1 MTTTGSA
8 GHLTPLIPFLD
19 AIRAAGGAVL
29 VASRRSALHRVR
41 AAGYDAWPL
50 AEAPD
55 AERSAVFASSR
66 GLPPA
71 QANARALEVFAGL
84 DAAAA
89 LPGVLD
95 AIRDWRPDLILSEAS
110 EFAGRLAGA
119 HHGLPFVNVG
129 ITQYAVEHELRDA
142 TDAALARL
150 RDDHGLRARGPAPRR
165 ASRCCRRGSSIPRT
179 RARTASTAS
188 GSTTLRRTASVAAWL
203 PPDDNPL
210 VYLTFG
216 TAAPQMGFFPDL
228 YRAAIDTLAPLPI
241 NLLVTTGRDR
251 DPAALG
257 PVPANVRVERWLP
270 QADVLRHARAMV
282 CHGGT
287 GTVRGALAQGVPV
300 AVLPMFADQPHNAAR
315 VAELGAGLVIE
326 PGLAGLAE
334 AVQALLD
341 RRSLRGPRRAGRCGD
356 PRPPHRRYRRR
367 RLAEIDREGRFA
379 TRCCGHTRIVA
390 LTGCPP
396 SFRTRDTPP
405 PQ

>member
-8 GHLTPLIPFLD
+8 GHLTPLISFLD
-19 AIRAAGGAVL
+19 AIRAEAGEVI
-29 VASRRSALHRVR
+29 VAARVSALDRVR

-71 QANARALEVFAGL
+71 QANARALDVFAGL

-89 LPGVLD
+89 LPGVRE

-110 EFAGRLAGA
+110 EFAGRLAAA
-119 HHGLPFVNVG
+119 HHGLPFVTVA

-150 RDDHGLRARGPAPRR
+150 RDAHRLRARDDRSGARFTLVPPLLEHRSHPGPPGVHRFR
-165 ASRCCRRGSSIPRT
+165 EHD
-179 RARTASTAS
+179 ASTNGA
-188 GSTTLRRTASVAAWL
+188 AAAWR
-203 PPDDNPL
+203 PPDDHPL

-228 YRAAIDTLAPLPI
+228 YRAAIETLAPLPV

-251 DPAALG
+251 DPAELG
-257 PVPANVRVERWLP
+257 PLPANVRVERWRP
-270 QADVLRHARAMV
+270 QADVLRHATAMV

-315 VAELGAGLVIE
+315 VAQLGAGIVIE

-334 AVQALLD
+334 AVQALLTD
-341 RRSLRGPRRAGRCGD
+341 A
-356 PRPPHRRYRRR
+356 
-367 RLAEIDREGRFA
+367 RFA
-379 TRCCGHTRIVA
+379 ARAAEVA
-390 LTGCPP
+390 ADIRALPTV
-396 SFRTRDTPP
+396 DTAVHVLEKLIANDGLQPRAVGIP
-405 PQ
+405 GVSR

>member
-8 GHLTPLIPFLD
+8 GHLTPLVPFLD

-29 VASRRSALHRVR
+29 VASRVSALHRIR

-119 HHGLPFVNVG
+119 DHGLPFVNVG

-142 TDAALARL
+142 TEAALARL
-150 RDDHGLRARGPAPRR
+150 REDHGLRIPEAGAETRFTLLPPRLEHPAHPGPHGVHRFREHDAPTNG
-165 ASRCCRRGSSIPRT
+165 A
-179 RARTASTAS
+179 A
-188 GSTTLRRTASVAAWL
+188 AAWL
-203 PPDDNPL
+203 PPNDDPL

-228 YRAAIDTLAPLPI
+228 YRAAIDALAPLPI

-257 PVPANVRVERWLP
+257 SVPANVRVERWLP
-270 QADVLRHARAMV
+270 QTDVLRHARAMV

-315 VAELGAGLVIE
+315 VAEIGAGLVIE

-334 AVQALLD
+334 AVQALLAGD
-341 RRSLRGPRRAGRCGD
+341 RYAAGAAQVA
-356 PRPPHRRYRRR
+356 
-367 RLAEIDREGRFA
+367 AEIR
-379 TRCCGHTRIVA
+379 A
-390 LTGCPP
+390 LPTV
-396 SFRTRDTPP
+396 DTAVGVLEQLLTKDGLQPAAVGIHGLSR
-405 PQ
+405 

>member
-1 MTTTGSA
+1 MRILVTTTGSA

-19 AIRAAGGAVL
+19 AIRAAGGEVL
-29 VASRRSALHRVR
+29 VASRVSALHRIR

-89 LPGVLD
+89 LPGLLD

-110 EFAGRLAGA
+110 EFAGRLVGA
-119 HHGLPFVNVG
+119 HHELPCVIVA

-142 TDAALARL
+142 TDAALTRL
-150 RDDHGLRARGPAPRR
+150 RDDHGLRARDDRAETRFTLLPPRLEHPAHPGPSGTHRFREHDAPTN
-165 ASRCCRRGSSIPRT
+165 G
-179 RARTASTAS
+179 
-188 GSTTLRRTASVAAWL
+188 SVAAWF
-203 PPDDNPL
+203 PPDEHPL

-216 TAAPQMGFFPDL
+216 TAAPQMGFFPGL
-228 YRAAIDTLAPLPI
+228 YRAAIDALAPLPI
-241 NLLVTTGRDR
+241 NLLATTGHDR
-251 DPAALG
+251 DPADLG
-257 PVPANVRVERWLP
+257 PLPANVRVERWLP
-270 QADVLRHARAMV
+270 QADVVRHVRAMV

-300 AVLPMFADQPHNAAR
+300 AVRPMFADQPHNAER

-334 AVQALLD
+334 AVHALLADD
-341 RRSLRGPRRAGRCGD
+341 RYTARA
-356 PRPPHRRYRRR
+356 
-367 RLAEIDREGRFA
+367 AEIAADIR
-379 TRCCGHTRIVA
+379 A
-390 LTGCPP
+390 LPTV
-396 SFRTRDTPP
+396 DTAVDVLKKLIANDGLQPGP
-405 PQ
+405 AGIHGLSR